1 MKLRLSIKKFLRL
14 FFTTLLSIIF
24 FILIYYGFYFLI
36 GIRHPSFAVFITI
49 FVTLLF
55 NEKITWEIRNF
66 IDKNFYRKIFITN
79 RLLSEYN
86 VKLNSFTD
94 FQTVISG
101 FINFLKRTFPEN
113 SWSFYYRWGLDFEL
127 FEKNNIRGKL
137 PNLIRIPKQ
146 TWKNKIF
153 ADDMDFHT
161 LEKLKSKVPQLQ
173 TALKGIPDT
182 EKFYYFYPLQSYKD
196 INGFLLFDKPFGYF
210 LYYSEPRQMIKRV
223 LKKTADVLENG
234 MLYSEVERKSLQN
247 FLLLEIGKKISSSLD
262 LNEVLETI
270 IDSIDMLVNY
280 DAGGIFLLDEK
291 ENILRRMVTRGYDK
305 KVLDKMTL
313 KLDLG
318 IYGWVIE
325 NKQASLIKDISK
337 EPKYFEV
344 RKSTKSQLTVPLMN
358 NEKVLG
364 IVAVESDKIN
374 HFKPSDK
381 ELLMNFANHAVLA
394 IENAQLYE
402 EALQKRRLE
411 SELVVASMVQQALL
425 PIKPPEISGINISLC
440 NIPSRIVGGDFLDIF
455 RLSGM
460 KLGITISDVSGKG
473 APASILMAV
482 LYAGFKSLLKEIYP
496 VVEVVARLNNLLA
509 ETTAEGYF
517 ATFFFGIYNKN
528 TQELTYT
535 NAGHNPPIILS
546 KSGKVQ
552 RLEVGGPVLGF
563 LKDCEYKQENV
574 QLLSGNYLITFTDGV
589 TELRNNKGDE
599 YGDDRLIDLFRENYG
614 KSVYELRELL
624 INDLRK
630 FSASKEFGDD
640 VTFGI
645 IFIQ

>member
-1 MKLRLSIKKFLRL
+1 MNLRLSIKKFLRL
-14 FFTTLLSIIF
+14 FFTTLLSILF
-24 FILIYYGFYFLI
+24 FILIYYGLYFLI
-36 GIRHPSFAVFITI
+36 GISHPSFAVFITI
-49 FVTLLF
+49 FIALLF
-55 NEKITWEIRNF
+55 YEQITWKIRNF
-66 IDKNFYRKIFITN
+66 IDKSFYRKIFIAN
-79 RLLSEYN
+79 RLLNEYN

-101 FINFLKRTFPEN
+101 FINFLKHTFPEN

-146 TWKNKIF
+146 TWQNKIF
-153 ADDMDFHT
+153 MDDMDFHT

-173 TALKGIPDT
+173 SALKGIPDT
-182 EKFYYFYPLQSYKD
+182 DKFYYFYPLQSYKD

-280 DAGGIFLLDEK
+280 DAAGIFLLDEK
-291 ENILRRMVTRGYDK
+291 EKILRRMVTRGYDK
-305 KVLDKMTL
+305 KMLDQITL

-318 IYGWVIE
+318 IYGMVIE
-325 NKQASLIKDISK
+325 NQQASLLNDVSK
-337 EPKYFEV
+337 EPRYFEV

-364 IVAVESDKIN
+364 IIAVESDKIN
-374 HFKPSDK
+374 HFTPSDK
-381 ELLMNFANHAVLA
+381 ELLMNFASHAVLA
-394 IENAQLYE
+394 IENAKLYE

-411 SELVVASMVQQALL
+411 SELVVASKVQQALL
-425 PIKPPEISGINISLC
+425 PTRPPEISGINISFC

-496 VVEVVARLNNLLA
+496 VVEVVARLNNLIA

-517 ATFFFGIYNKN
+517 ATFFFGIFNKN
-528 TQELTYT
+528 THKLTYT
-535 NAGHNPPIILS
+535 NAGHNPPIILT
-546 KSGKVQ
+546 KSGKVR

-574 QLLSGNYLITFTDGV
+574 QLLSGDYLIIYTDGV
-589 TELRNNKGDE
+589 TEVTNSKGDE
-599 YGDDRLIDLFRENYG
+599 YGDDRLIDLLRENYG
-614 KSVYELRELL
+614 KNAYELRELL
-624 INDLRK
+624 MNDLRK
-630 FSASKEFGDD
+630 FNSSKEFSDD

>member
-1 MKLRLSIKKFLRL
+1 VKLRLSIKKFLRL
-14 FFTTLLSIIF
+14 FFTTLLSILF
-24 FILIYYGFYFLI
+24 FLLIYYGLYFLI
-36 GIRHPSFAVFITI
+36 GISHPSFAVFITI
-49 FVTLLF
+49 FITLLF
-55 NEKITWEIRNF
+55 NEQITWKIRNF

-79 RLLSEYN
+79 RLLNEYN
-86 VKLNSFTD
+86 LKLNSFTD
-94 FQTVISG
+94 FQTIISG
-101 FINFLKRTFPEN
+101 FINFLKHTFPEN

-127 FEKNNIRGKL
+127 FEKNNTKEKL

-146 TWKNKIF
+146 TLQNKIIT
-153 ADDMDFHT
+153 DDVDFHT
-161 LEKLKSKVPQLQ
+161 LGKLKTKVPELQ
-173 TALKGIPDT
+173 TVLKRIPDT
-182 EKFYYFYPLQSYKD
+182 DKFFYFYPLQSYKD
-196 INGFLLFDKPFGYF
+196 INGFLLFDRQFGYF
-210 LYYSEPRQMIKRV
+210 LYYSEPRNMIKRV

-270 IDSIDMLVNY
+270 IDSIHMLVNY
-280 DAGGIFLLDEK
+280 DAAGIFLLDEK

-305 KVLDKMTL
+305 KVLDQITL

-318 IYGWVIE
+318 IYGWVIQ
-325 NKQASLIKDISK
+325 NQQASLINDVTK
-337 EPKYFEV
+337 ETKYFEV
-344 RKSTKSQLTVPLMN
+344 RKSTKSQLAVPLMN

-364 IVAVESDKIN
+364 IIAVESDKIN
-374 HFKPSDK
+374 HFTPSDK
-381 ELLMNFANHAVLA
+381 ELLLNFASHAVLA

-425 PIKPPEISGINISLC
+425 PTRPPEISGINISFC
-440 NIPSRIVGGDFLDIF
+440 SIPSRIVGGDFLDIF
-455 RLSGM
+455 RLSDI

-482 LYAGFKSLLKEIYP
+482 LYAGFKSLLMEIYP

-528 TQELTYT
+528 THELTYT
-535 NAGHNPPIILS
+535 NAGHNPPIIFT
-546 KSGKVQ
+546 KSGKVR
-552 RLEVGGPVLGF
+552 RLDIGGPVLGF

-574 QLLSGNYLITFTDGV
+574 RLLSGDYLIIYTDGV
-589 TELRNNKGDE
+589 TEVTNSKGDE
-599 YGDDRLIDLFRENYG
+599 YGDDRLIELLRENYG
-614 KSVYELRELL
+614 KSAYEMREILM
-624 INDLRK
+624 NDLRK
-630 FSASKEFGDD
+630 FSSSKEFSDD